1 MHPRDPI
8 NSQGLTLIEL
18 MITLAV
24 VATMLMVV
32 YPTYM
37 SYARETGRGDAYT
50 ALLDLA
56 TREEHYY
63 NTYETYTNVIVA
75 PPECAG
81 AGCGLG
87 TSDVSGDGYY
97 RLSVAAGATGNL
109 ATSFLL
115 TATVQSG
122 QQQAGDARCTVL
134 TINSL
139 GVTTP
144 VECW

>member
-81 AGCGLG
+81 ASCGLG
-87 TSDVSGDGYY
+87 ARDVSGDGYY
-97 RLSVAAGATGNL
+97 RLSAAAGATGNL
-109 ATSFLL
+109 ATSFTL
-115 TATVQSG
+115 TATVHSG
-122 QQQAGDARCTVL
+122 RQQAGDAPCAVL

>member
-1 MHPRDPI
+1 MHPRDPTD
-8 NSQGLTLIEL
+8 NQGLTVIEL

-24 VATMLMVV
+24 ITTMLMVV

-63 NTYETYTNVIVA
+63 NTYETYTDVIVA
-75 PPECAG
+75 SAECSG
-81 AGCGLG
+81 GGCGLG
-87 TSDVSGDGYY
+87 ANDVSGDGYY
-97 RLSVAAGATGNL
+97 RLSAAAGSTGAL
-109 ATSFLL
+109 ATSFTL
-115 TATVQSG
+115 TATVKSG
-122 QQQAGDARCTVL
+122 QRQAGDTRCAVL
-134 TINSL
+134 TINSS

>member
-1 MHPRDPI
+1 MPRDPFH
-8 NSQGLTLIEL
+8 SRGFTLIEL

-24 VATMLMVV
+24 ITTMLMVV

-37 SYARETGRGDAYT
+37 NYARETGRGDAYT

-63 NTYETYTNVIVA
+63 NTYETYTDVIVA
-75 PPECAG
+75 PAECAG
-81 AGCGLG
+81 ASCGLG
-87 TSDVSGDGYY
+87 ASDVSGDGYY
-97 RLSVAAGATGNL
+97 RLSVAAGASGNL

-115 TATVQSG
+115 TATVHSG
-122 QQQAGDARCTVL
+122 RQQADDARCTVL

>member
-1 MHPRDPI
+1 MNPRQALSTP
-8 NSQGLTLIEL
+8 GFTLIEL
-18 MITLAV
+18 MIALAV
-24 VATMLMVV
+24 ITTMVMVV

-63 NTYETYTNVIVA
+63 NTYNSYTDVVVA
-75 PPECAG
+75 PHGCTGPA
-81 AGCGLG
+81 CGLAASEV
-87 TSDVSGDGYY
+87 SDDGYY
-97 RLSVAAGATGNL
+97 RLSAAAGTTGNI
-109 ATSFLL
+109 ATSFVL

-122 QQQAGDARCTVL
+122 RQQAGDQACTVL
-134 TINSL
+134 TIDSL

-144 VECW
+144 TECW